1 MTHPASG
8 ERGGGPRR
16 PSAALA
22 AAALALGVGLGA
34 ATLAGGAA
42 VVTPAPAAAQSEP
55 SSCPAMTDSVARLYH
70 AFFRREPDADG
81 FRHWVRQYQTG
92 SMSLEQIADAFLRS
106 PEFTA
111 RQIVSNQAFVDWL
124 YADVLGPDVPR
135 TRADDWIRTL
145 NAGYSRSTA
154 VLTFTES
161 FEYVR
166 RTSTVK
172 PLAGYLRWYPPGT
185 HWYCDTGPAT
195 RPVNPLTGGLWADYY
210 LANRSPADDPVAVW
224 TMEAVGHHH
233 VTLVDETLATNSTD
247 YNWDGAFNGD
257 GKYGQYIEV
266 KAGADTDWIVVFY
279 PNSIGPE
286 RLGWQLT
293 P

>member
-1 MTHPASG
+1 MNQGAAGG
-8 ERGGGPRR
+8 ERRR
-16 PSAALA
+16 GRHRPTAPLAAVALA
-22 AAALALGVGLGA
+22 CSLAA
-34 ATLAGGAA
+34 ATLAGGWS
-42 VVTPAPAAAQSEP
+42 PAPAAAQSEP

-70 AFFRREPDADG
+70 AFFGREPDAEG
-81 FRHWVRQYQTG
+81 FSHWVRQYQSG
-92 SMSLEQIADAFLRS
+92 AMSLEQIADAFLRS
-106 PEFTA
+106 REFAA
-111 RQIVSNQAFVDWL
+111 RQIVSNQAFVNWL
-124 YADVLGPDVPR
+124 YAEVLGPDVPR

-145 NAGYSRSTA
+145 NAGYSRNTA

-185 HWYCDTGPAT
+185 HWYCGTGPAT
-195 RPVNPLTGGLWADYY
+195 RPVNPLTGALWADYY
-210 LANRSPADDPVAVW
+210 LANRSPVDDPVAVW

-233 VTLVDETLATNSTD
+233 VTLVDETLQRNSTD

-257 GKYGQYIEV
+257 GDYGRYVEV
-266 KAGADTDWIVVFY
+266 KAGATTDWIVVFY
-279 PNSIGPE
+279 PSSIGPE

>member
-1 MTHPASG
+1 MLT
-8 ERGGGPRR
+8 
-16 PSAALA
+16 
-22 AAALALGVGLGA
+22 GLGA
-34 ATLAGGAA
+34 SPV
-42 VVTPAPAAAQSEP
+42 VVTGTGVVRPAPAGAQSEP

-70 AFFRREPDADG
+70 AFFGREPDDEG

-92 SMSLEQIADAFLRS
+92 SMSLEQIADGFLRS
-106 PEFTA
+106 REFA
-111 RQIVSNQAFVDWL
+111 SRQIVSNQAFVDWR
-124 YADVLGPDVPR
+124 YTDVLGPDVPR
-135 TRADDWIRTL
+135 TRADDWVRTL

-172 PLAGYLRWYPPGT
+172 PLAGYLRWYPSGT
-185 HWYCDTGPAT
+185 HWYCGTGPAT
-195 RPVNPLTGGLWADYY
+195 RPVNPLTGALWADYY

-233 VTLVDETLATNSTD
+233 VTLVDETLRQNSTD

-257 GKYGQYIEV
+257 GDYGRYIEV
-266 KAGADTDWIVVFY
+266 KAGNTTDWIVVFY
-279 PNSIGPE
+279 PNSIGAQ

>member
-1 MTHPASG
+1 MTRPAA
-8 ERGGGPRR
+8 GGRTAGRRR
-16 PSAALA
+16 PSAPLA
-22 AAALALGVGLGA
+22 AVAVGL
-34 ATLAGGAA
+34 TLVVTGGAA
-42 VVTPAPAAAQSEP
+42 VVSPEPAAAQSEP
-55 SSCPAMTDSVARLYH
+55 SPCPAMTDSVARLYH

-81 FRHWVRQYQTG
+81 FRHWVRQHQTG
-92 SMSLEQIADAFLRS
+92 AMSLEQIADAFLRS
-106 PEFTA
+106 REFA
-111 RQIVSNQAFVDWL
+111 DRQIVSNHAFVDWL
-124 YADVLGPDVPR
+124 YTDVLGPDVPR

-185 HWYCDTGPAT
+185 HWYCGTGPT
-195 RPVNPLTGGLWADYY
+195 TQPVNPLTGALWADYY
-210 LANRSPADDPVAVW
+210 LANRSPADDAVAVW

-233 VTLVDETLATNSTD
+233 VTLVDETLPRNSTD

-257 GKYGQYIEV
+257 GDYGRYIDV
-266 KAGADTDWIVVFY
+266 RAGTDTDWIVVFY
-279 PNSIGPE
+279 PHSVGPE

>member
-1 MTHPASG
+1 VTRRAAGDRRTGRH
-8 ERGGGPRR
+8 R
-16 PSAALA
+16 PSAPLA
-22 AAALALGVGLGA
+22 AAALGLLLV
-34 ATLAGGAA
+34 ATAVAGGRAA
-42 VVTPAPAAAQSEP
+42 VWPTPAAAQSEP
-55 SSCPAMTDSVARLYH
+55 SPCPAMTDSVNRLYH
-70 AFFRREPDADG
+70 AFFRRAPDADG

-106 PEFTA
+106 REFAA
-111 RQIVSNQAFVDWL
+111 RQLSSNHAFVDWL
-124 YADVLGPDVPR
+124 YTDVLGPDVPR

-172 PLAGYLRWYPPGT
+172 PLAGYLRWYPAGT
-185 HWYCDTGPAT
+185 HWYCGTGPTT
-195 RPVNPLTGGLWADYY
+195 RPVNPLTGVLWADYY
-210 LANRSPADDPVAVW
+210 LANRSPADDQVAVW
-224 TMEAVGHHH
+224 TMEAVGHRH
-233 VTLVDETLATNSTD
+233 VTLVEETLRRNSTD

-257 GKYGQYIEV
+257 GEYGRYIEV
-266 KAGADTDWIVVFY
+266 KAGTDTDWIVVFY
-279 PNSIGPE
+279 PHSLGPE